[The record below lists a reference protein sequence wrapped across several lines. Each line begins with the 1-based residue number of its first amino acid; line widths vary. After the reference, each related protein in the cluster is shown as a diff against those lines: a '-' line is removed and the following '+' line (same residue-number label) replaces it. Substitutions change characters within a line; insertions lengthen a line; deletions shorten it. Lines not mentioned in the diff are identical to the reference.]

1 MSKNLGKKNYLLTG
15 RKLQL
20 NQAQGGAATQWDQLR
35 VSGKRTKKR
44 GREDKRQTME
54 QGASFLLLNCLRLL
68 FFPNIVWRMALLSCK
83 LKNKWIHFPAT

>member
-20 NQAQGGAATQWDQLR
+20 NQAQGGGAATQWDQLR

-44 GREDKRQTME
+44 EREDKRQTME
-54 QGASFLLLNCLRLL
+54 QGASFLLLEL
-68 FFPNIVWRMALLSCK
+68 FMFTFFSQYSLENGTIK
-83 LKNKWIHFPAT
+83 L

>member
-15 RKLQL
+15 KKLQL

-54 QGASFLLLNCLRLL
+54 QGASFLLLEL
-68 FFPNIVWRMALLSCK
+68 FMFTFFSQYSLENGTIK
-83 LKNKWIHFPAT
+83 L

>member
-35 VSGKRTKKR
+35 VSGKTTKKR

-54 QGASFLLLNCLRLL
+54 QGASFLLLEL
-68 FFPNIVWRMALLSCK
+68 FMFTFFSQYSLENGTIK
-83 LKNKWIHFPAT
+83 L